1 MFVEN
6 ENLEKAKTLLRQV
19 HIKVTLVRLV
29 VLHIL
34 QSAEKEWTVTEIIAC
49 VDLNLMKISIA
60 SVYQTLMLFE
70 KVGIVYKCKYED
82 KQALYSVNKNET
94 NIRISC
100 QKCGCLQQLQ
110 TPLLK
115 SELEDLFRVNKI
127 DSYQLILIHQ
137 KCLSCLSKI

>member
-49 VDLNLMKISIA
+49 V
-60 SVYQTLMLFE
+60 T
-70 KVGIVYKCKYED
+70 
-82 KQALYSVNKNET
+82 
-94 NIRISC
+94 
-100 QKCGCLQQLQ
+100 
-110 TPLLK
+110 
-115 SELEDLFRVNKI
+115 
-127 DSYQLILIHQ
+127 
-137 KCLSCLSKI
+137 